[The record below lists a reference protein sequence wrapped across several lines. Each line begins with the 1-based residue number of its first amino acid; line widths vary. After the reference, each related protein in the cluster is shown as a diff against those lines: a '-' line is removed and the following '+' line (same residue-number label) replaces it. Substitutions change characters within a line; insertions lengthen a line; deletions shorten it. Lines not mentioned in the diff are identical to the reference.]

1 MKHVSS
7 GHWLY
12 MTGNVLLFSVVLLG
26 CGATSFDDKLPES
39 VTLPPGGKLEL
50 LPIENSTGHELTVR
64 VDQIFNDY
72 MMKRLREREILHT
85 SVDQPATFVLKTK
98 LIEYEEGSAAGRW
111 LLPGLGTTICTVY
124 AELLDKQTGA
134 VKGSLTSRQTVS
146 VGGLYSVGAE
156 NYICERCADEIVAK
170 LDKDLLGKK
179 NEG

>member
-1 MKHVSS
+1 MRHVSL
-7 GHWLY
+7 GHWSYL
-12 MTGNVLLFSVVLLG
+12 TGNILLFSLVLLG
-26 CGATSFDDKLPES
+26 CGATSFDDKLHES

-50 LPIENSTGHELTVR
+50 LPVENATGKDLTVR
-64 VDQIFNDY
+64 ADRIFNEY
-72 MMKRLREREILHT
+72 MMKSLRERDILHT
-85 SVDQPATFVLKTK
+85 SADEPATFVLKTK

-156 NYICERCADEIVAK
+156 NYICERCADEILAK
-170 LDKDLLGKK
+170 IDKDLLGKK
-179 NEG
+179 NE